1 MGTVIGVRIVRI
13 NSNMRVVRGM
23 GIYNSMRIMRIV
35 MNASGGATGFTKEC
49 QVCCAGHVCRSEEC
63 SRETDNHERVVTAI
77 TNVVDDFIFRK
88 ETSQWENASECQR

>member
-13 NSNMRVVRGM
+13 NSNMRVVRIM
-23 GIYNSMRIMRIV
+23 GIYCGVRIMRIV
-35 MNASGGATGFTKEC
+35 MNASGSATGFTKES
-49 QVCCAGHVCRSEEC
+49 QVCCAGHVCRGQEC